1 MKISVIGTG
10 YVGLVTGVCLAS
22 KGHQIICI
30 DKQSEIVNTI
40 NNKKSPIYEPGLQEL
55 LENVIEKGNLVATTD
70 LETAVTNTDISIIS
84 VGTPY
89 GDGKI
94 DLRFIEYAALEIGNV
109 LKEKKGYHVI
119 CVKSTVIPTTTDTLV
134 KNILEDTSGK
144 NAGEFGLAMN
154 PEFLREG
161 KAVED
166 FMYPDRIVIG
176 AYDKES
182 FETMKQIYKDYFDAP
197 IMRVN
202 LRTAEM
208 IKYTA
213 NALLATLISYSNEVS
228 VICEKVGN
236 IDVKEVLEGVTLDK
250 RFNPRVNNQLIN
262 PGMVSYLRAG
272 CGFGGSCFPKD
283 VQALSAFSKE
293 LGYSPPMIQATLDIN
308 NAQPYRL
315 IERLQESLGTL
326 ENRKIVV
333 LGLSFKPETD
343 DIRESPSLTI
353 IKELLAKK
361 AKVIAVDPVAI
372 DNTKK
377 KFPQNDSL
385 YYSVDYKNALK
396 GAEAAILVTPWLDF
410 INISPQEFKELM
422 KEPIVVDGRRVFDK
436 SAYEAAGVQYIGV
449 GLT

>member
-30 DKQSEIVNTI
+30 DKQSEIVNKI
-40 NNKKSPIYEPGLQEL
+40 NNKISPIYEPGLEDL
-55 LENVIEKGNLVATTD
+55 LCNVIEKGNLVATTD
-70 LETAVTNTDISIIS
+70 LKTAVMNTDISIIS
-84 VGTPY
+84 VGTPF

-94 DLRFIEYAALEIGNV
+94 DLGYIESAAQEIGNV
-109 LKEKKGYHVI
+109 LIEKKGYHVI

-134 KNILEDTSGK
+134 KDILEDTSGK
-144 NAGEFGLAMN
+144 KAGEFGLAMN

-176 AYDKES
+176 AYDKKS
-182 FETMKQIYKDYFDAP
+182 FETMKKVYQDFFDAP

-213 NALLATLISYSNEVS
+213 NALLATLISYANEIS

-236 IDVKEVLEGVTLDK
+236 IDVKDVLEGVTLDK

-293 LGYSPPMIQATLDIN
+293 MGYSPPMIQATLEIN
-308 NAQPYRL
+308 YAQPYRL

-326 ENRKIVV
+326 ENKKIVV

-353 IKELLAKK
+353 INELLSKK
-361 AKVIAVDPVAI
+361 AKVIGVDPVAI
-372 DNTKK
+372 DHTKK
-377 KFPQNDSL
+377 NFPQNDSL

-396 GAEAAILVTPWLDF
+396 DAEAAILVTPWPDF
-410 INISPQEFKELM
+410 MKISPQEFKELM

>member
-22 KGHQIICI
+22 KGHQVICI
-30 DKQSEIVNTI
+30 DKQSEIVNKI
-40 NNKKSPIYEPGLQEL
+40 NNKISPIYEPGLEDL
-55 LENVIEKGNLVATTD
+55 LCEVIEKGNLVATTD
-70 LETAVTNTDISIIS
+70 LKNAVMNTDISIIS
-84 VGTPY
+84 VGTPF

-94 DLRFIEYAALEIGNV
+94 DLRYIESAAQEIGNV
-109 LKEKKGYHVI
+109 LKEKKAYHVI

-134 KNILEDTSGK
+134 KTILENASGK
-144 NAGEFGLAMN
+144 KAGDFGLAMN

-166 FMYPDRIVIG
+166 FMFPDRIVIG
-176 AYDKES
+176 SYDQES
-182 FETMKQIYKDYFDAP
+182 FETMKKVYQDFFDAP
-197 IMRVN
+197 IMNVN

-228 VICEKVGN
+228 VICEKVGSV
-236 IDVKEVLEGVTLDK
+236 DVKEVLEGVTLDK

-262 PGMVSYLRAG
+262 PGMISYLRAG

-293 LGYSPPMIQATLDIN
+293 MGYSPSMIQATLEIN
-308 NAQPYRL
+308 EAQPYRL
-315 IERLQESLGTL
+315 IERLHSNLGTL
-326 ENRKIVV
+326 ENKRIVV

-343 DIRESPSLTI
+343 DIRESPSLAI
-353 IKELLAKK
+353 IKGLLAKK
-361 AKVIAVDPVAI
+361 AKVIGVDPIAI
-372 DNTKK
+372 DNIKK
-377 KFPQNDSL
+377 HFPQNDSL
-385 YYSVDYKNALK
+385 TYSVDYKNALK
-396 GAEAAILVTPWLDF
+396 DAEAAILVTPWPDY
-410 INISPQEFKELM
+410 INISPKEFKELM
-422 KEPIVVDGRRVFDK
+422 KEPILVDGRRVFDK
-436 SAYEAAGVQYIGV
+436 SSYEAAGVQYIGV

>member
-1 MKISVIGTG
+1 MRISIIGTG

-22 KGHQIICI
+22 KGHQVICI
-30 DKQSEIVNTI
+30 DKQPEIVQKI
-40 NNKKSPIYEPGLQEL
+40 NSMQTPIYEPGLDVL
-55 LENVIEKGNLVATTD
+55 LVNVITKGTLVATTD
-70 LETAVTNTDISIIS
+70 LKSAVMNTDISIIS
-84 VGTPY
+84 VGTPF

-94 DLRFIEYAALEIGNV
+94 DLRYIESAAKEIGNV
-109 LKEKKGYHVI
+109 LKEKNNYHVI

-134 KNILEDTSGK
+134 KNILEDASGK
-144 NAGEFGLAMN
+144 KAGEFGLAMN

-182 FETMKQIYKDYFDAP
+182 FVSMKKVYEDFFDAP
-197 IMRVN
+197 IIKVN

-213 NALLATLISYSNEVS
+213 NALLATLISYSNEVA
-228 VICEKVGN
+228 VICEKAGK
-236 IDVKEVLEGVTLDK
+236 IDVKEVLAGVTLDK

-293 LGYSPPMIQATLDIN
+293 MGYSSPMIQATLEIN
-308 NAQPYRL
+308 YAQPRRL
-315 IERLQESLGTL
+315 IERLEGILGKL
-326 ENRKIVV
+326 ENRKIAV
-333 LGLSFKPETD
+333 LGLSFKPDTD
-343 DIRESPSLTI
+343 DIRESPSLVI

-361 AKVIAVDPVAI
+361 AKIIGVDPIAI
-372 DNTKK
+372 ENMKK
-377 KFPQNDSL
+377 KFPQNDFL
-385 YYSVDYKNALK
+385 HYTTDYKSALQE
-396 GAEAAILVTPWLDF
+396 AEAAILVTPWSDF
-410 INISPQEFKELM
+410 TKISPQEVKELM
-422 KEPIVVDGRRVFDK
+422 KLPILMDGRRVFDK
-436 SAYEAAGVQYIGV
+436 SSFEAAGIQYIGV
-449 GLT
+449 GLA